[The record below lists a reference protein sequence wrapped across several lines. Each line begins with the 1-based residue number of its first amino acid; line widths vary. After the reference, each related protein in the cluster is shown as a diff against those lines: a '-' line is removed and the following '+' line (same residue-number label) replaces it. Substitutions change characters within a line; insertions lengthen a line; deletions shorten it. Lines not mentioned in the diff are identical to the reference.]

1 MYYID
6 GPGATPDHKFTDG
19 DPAAGV
25 APTTVTDDFMNDVQQ
40 EILNVMAAAGI
51 VPAKNTQD
59 QLLQAIR
66 GVGGTGVFTTPP
78 QFDNSKKAATTEWV
92 TRALGSNRGGLLI
105 NANTVLTAGEVGKT
119 SELYGTTTF
128 TITLPPTVGLAP
140 QGGAVFRFVNLNAV
154 GVTISCQGADSYPNF
169 AQPKSSI
176 VLLPGDTFE
185 VQGFNGWVITG
196 GSYNLINSNQFRNL
210 KQASGY
216 QAIPNGMILQ
226 WTQVNFAAAGQNVP
240 VVLPVSYPTQHT
252 GVIVTNTGS
261 AIYAPGS
268 NAFASGLPTGANT
281 CSVQSNYS
289 NSASAVQVWSWG
301 F

>member
-59 QLLQAIR
+59 QLLKAIQ
-66 GVGGTGVFTTPP
+66 GAGANGILVTPP
-78 QFDNSKKAATTEWV
+78 QFDNSRKAATTEWV
-92 TRALGSNRGGLLI
+92 NRALGSYRGGLLI

-119 SELYGTTTF
+119 IELYGATTF
-128 TITLPPTVGLAP
+128 TITLPPTAGLAP
-140 QGGAVFRFVNLNAV
+140 QGGAAFRFVNLAPV
-154 GVTISCQGADSYPNF
+154 GVTISCQGADSFPNF
-169 AQPKSSI
+169 ASPKSSI
-176 VLLPGDTFE
+176 ILLPGDTFE

-196 GSYNLINSNQFRNL
+196 GSFNLVNSNQFAKL
-210 KQASGY
+210 AAPSGY
-216 QAIPNGMILQ
+216 QKLPGGMIIQ
-226 WTQVNFAAAGQNVP
+226 WTQANFPSAALNQP
-240 VVLPVSYPTQHT
+240 VALPISYPAAHL
-252 GVIVTNTGS
+252 GCLVTNTGS
-261 AIYAPGS
+261 AIYDKSATP
-268 NAFASGLPTGANT
+268 FAAGLPTSANT
-281 CSVQSNYS
+281 VSVQSNYS
-289 NSASAVQVWSWG
+289 NSASAVQIWSWG